1 MVTKIVLIV
10 VITLIAGLI
19 ILYLLS
25 KKINNEKIMVFMSK
39 MNSLGI
45 LPLNGNS
52 SKLMKRIT

>member
-45 LPLNGNS
+45 LPLNENS